1 MKKSTKQ
8 EQSFESRLARLD
20 EIVGILDAGEEPL
33 DELLALYEEG
43 VELTKYC
50 RQYLEKAEQ
59 KIEEISGAQ
68 H

>member
-1 MKKSTKQ
+1 MKKTIKQ
-8 EQSFESRLARLD
+8 EPSFESRLARLD

-33 DELLALYEEG
+33 DTLLVLYEEG

-59 KIEEISGAQ
+59 KIEEISAG
-68 H
+68 